1 MKNKVTGIKS
11 VDFKVEAIGN
21 GVVNWNGKTIVGNP
35 KGGKELDNHMIPK
48 LRGYNNETGQISE
61 KGHRFKKLASEID
74 FKETPLYVSQNCIRH
89 HLFKNESHDMHF
101 ASKIGTKDN
110 KINSLT
116 SKIGQNLDPK
126 KLLISIS
133 GLLRGYVIPNTQ
145 CKRKSPLLIDDFVDT
160 LGNGNFEQFGNSG
173 EKDSNSI
180 YSKTTFGKTKYVAH
194 GSISIEDLQFISLD
208 KKFDRESFVLKNDKS
223 GEELAKELSDFI
235 ASLDI
240 INGSKVNVEYGDFI
254 RVGTIYNE
262 PEKGLLLNDAAVS
275 ILVELMI
282 EMIEELSIKQAK
294 GWLSVS
300 SIEVD
305 YNDSKSMMRIVKDPQ
320 SIETEKDTEYAV
332 YYSKKV

>member
-1 MKNKVTGIKS
+1 MNNKVTGIKS

-21 GVVNWNGKTIVGNP
+21 GVVNWNGTTSVRGSD
-35 KGGKELDNHMIPK
+35 GKELNNHMMPK
-48 LRGYNNETGQISE
+48 LRGYTNESGKIKE
-61 KGHRFKKLASEID
+61 ENGYRYKKSASEID
-74 FKETPLYVSQNCIRH
+74 FNDNPLYVSQNCIRH
-89 HLFKNESHDMHF
+89 HLFKDQSHDMHF
-101 ASKIGTKDN
+101 AAKKGSDK
-110 KINSLT
+110 
-116 SKIGQNLDPK
+116 DPK

-133 GLLRGYVIPNTQ
+133 GLLRGYVVPNTQ
-145 CKRKSPLLIDDFVDT
+145 CKRKSPLLIEDFVDT

-208 KKFDRESFVLKNDKS
+208 KKFDRESLVLKNDKS

-235 ASLDI
+235 ASLDTV
-240 INGSKVNVEYGDFI
+240 NGSKVNVEYGDFI
-254 RVGTIYNE
+254 RVGSIYNE
-262 PEKGLLLNDAAVS
+262 PEKGLLLNEDAVS

-300 SIEVD
+300 SFDID
-305 YNDSKSMMRIVKDPQ
+305 YNDSKSMMRIIKDPQ
-320 SIETEKDTEYAV
+320 SVETEKDTEYAV